1 MKRLFTFFAAIT
13 LTLGASAQQ
22 VPNGGFESWNDSI
35 NPVDWSTIAS
45 AYGSP
50 YTSFARKDTSAGNY
64 VQGTASLR
72 LFSDSVPGQG
82 VIVSEAGLGANSTA
96 NNLTFYSFPYT
107 KRPDTLFFYIKYTPG
122 AGAVVDTAS
131 LQFDLK
137 QANDSSLFGG
147 VGFVPLTNT
156 VGRWEEVYIPLTGS
170 YLPSNTNAPD
180 SLTLIF
186 ASGNLATFPNVYG
199 STLWI
204 DSVHFDASVNVTGIN
219 QVNGPVLGV
228 NAFPNPATDHINI
241 TIQADEVGSQ
251 IQLFDMEGRMVYTGI
266 LGSTVSAIDTKSM
279 PVGVYTIRV
288 NSIDHLT
295 TYNGKISLTK

>member
-1 MKRLFTFFAAIT
+1 
-13 LTLGASAQQ
+13 
-22 VPNGGFESWNDSI
+22 
-35 NPVDWSTIAS
+35 
-45 AYGSP
+45 
-50 YTSFARKDTSAGNY
+50 
-64 VQGTASLR
+64 
-72 LFSDSVPGQG
+72 
-82 VIVSEAGLGANSTA
+82 
-96 NNLTFYSFPYT
+96 
-107 KRPDTLFFYIKYTPG
+107 
-122 AGAVVDTAS
+122 
-131 LQFDLK
+131 
-137 QANDSSLFGG
+137 
-147 VGFVPLTNT
+147 